1 MLRHPPSGSWDS
13 FPESWFFQPQ
23 QFKGTLQMIEIK
35 LLVHMELMAIVS
47 SREKQPYHPFIRA
60 KKRPF

>member
-47 SREKQPYHPFIRA
+47 S
-60 KKRPF
+60 